1 MSLIVATS
9 HQPENRGKEGPG
21 QIPNERPSS
30 FSNFFR
36 SPISVEA
43 GSEIAVESV
52 KLNRTANVNIKD
64 GNNFFCHYFG
74 ERMDDADDRD
84 YMIHVPRKIQIDQKT
99 YSVEDYIK
107 NLQDKLNT
115 QYGHPSIFNR
125 AICSMNVNASTG
137 KETGVKIQ
145 FPQRA
150 SGSGNDKTGNIQPVP
165 YYSINTPTNF
175 IINGP
180 KPSNDFDWDL
190 ATTTFTRTVA
200 ATGNITTQNASCVA
214 IARDIP
220 FSNAG
225 GRFDVNC
232 SEAVA
237 SASYVVIGLS
247 RPHIQYEEGPSEN
260 GSRTI
265 KNLTPFGY
273 QPRGNFRYYTG
284 EVKSKMTEHY
294 DFGILFDNTATDAKF
309 QGVRIFQSM
318 NNKHRRSVINGTIKH
333 YELKYFENIGLT
345 KPYTIAE
352 FTAQFDAIRWQNDG
366 GYLSLFFKNKGKATY
381 TQILGPNLSKNTD
394 RCFKP
399 IGDTT
404 YALYPQFNLS
414 NGSLTV
420 TKYESE
426 MLTTQYLFPFYNAS
440 DNTVSGTGPRQY
452 TPGSDMYSN
461 NRLPFGRKSILSN
474 GAELQ
479 FFDNKQKRALSKG
492 SIRKVDNSL
501 TYRNWHSID
510 PKALLAH
517 FHTDGLNASG
527 GVAYQQVLIV
537 QKYNR
542 PQFED
547 YLLKS
552 QRFPNMS
559 GELGFIDRS
568 VVSDYNG
575 STEGY
580 ATGSGTNTVTFI
592 SPNELDKGA
601 TTSFIRI
608 PTLTH
613 QSFNGAQQSM
623 SKIIYQ
629 VPEFSNDGR
638 QYGNLYF
645 APGEKTYIDLN
656 NPNKVMLNSLQV
668 QIVGVDEKEINSL
681 TGTTQVVL
689 HVRKKR

>member
-9 HQPENRGKEGPG
+9 HQPENRGKLGNG
-21 QIPNERPSS
+21 QVPNERPSS

-36 SPISVEA
+36 SPIHVEP

-52 KLNRTANVNIKD
+52 KLNRTANINIKD

-74 ERMDDADDRD
+74 EKMDDADDRE
-84 YMIHVPRKIQIDQKT
+84 YMIHVPRKIQLDAKT

-125 AICSMNVNASTG
+125 AICSMNVNASG
-137 KETGVKIQ
+137 KENGVKIQ

-165 YYSINTPTNF
+165 YYSIATP
-175 IINGP
+175 NGTT
-180 KPSNDFDWDL
+180 PSNAFDWDL
-190 ATTTFTRTVA
+190 ATTTFSRTVA
-200 ATGNITTQNASCVA
+200 AAAPITTQNASCVA

-232 SEAVA
+232 SQAVA

-247 RPHIQYEEGPSEN
+247 RPHIQFEEGS
-260 GSRTI
+260 GRAV

-273 QPRGNFRYYTG
+273 KPRGNFRYYTG
-284 EVKSKMTEHY
+284 ETRSKMTEHY
-294 DFGILFDNTATDAKF
+294 DFGVLFDNTNTDAKF

-318 NNKHRRSVINGTIKH
+318 NKKKSAISDATIKH
-333 YELKYFENIGLT
+333 YELKYFENIGKT
-345 KPYTIAE
+345 KPFTIAE

-366 GYLSLFFKNKGKATY
+366 GYLSLFFKNIGKTTY
-381 TQILGPNLSKNTD
+381 TQILGPNLFKNTD

-414 NGSLTV
+414 NGSVKV

-440 DNTVSGTGPRQY
+440 DTTVSGTGPRQY

-461 NRLPFGRKSILSN
+461 NRVPFGRKATQSN
-474 GAELQ
+474 GTEIQ
-479 FFDNKQKRALSKG
+479 FYDNKQQRALSKG
-492 SIRKVDNSL
+492 SIRKVDHSL
-501 TYRNWHSID
+501 TYRNWHSVD

-527 GVAYQQVLIV
+527 GVAYQQVLVIN
-537 QKYNR
+537 KYNR

-559 GELGFIDRS
+559 GELGFIDRAILT
-568 VVSDYNG
+568 DYNG
-575 STEGY
+575 SVEGY
-580 ATGSGTNTVTFI
+580 ALGSGTNTVTFNA
-592 SPNELDKGA
+592 PNQLDKGA

-623 SKIIYQ
+623 SKIVYQ

-656 NPNKVMLNSLQV
+656 NPNKMILNSLQI
-668 QIVGVDEKEINSL
+668 QLVGVDEKEINSL
-681 TGTTQVVL
+681 SGTTQVVL
-689 HVRKKR
+689 HIRKKKQ